1 LRSAPAI
8 VVAFAAAVVVALAAV
23 ALTSERE
30 QAFTLGVVRS
40 TTVKVAHGRAVCQA
54 PISVPP
60 DAAFDAV
67 TVGATTQARRGA
79 HLELTVRAADAGDPT
94 RAGAVLARG
103 ALVSGVT
110 GGNALRIV
118 RVGHV
123 DADRTVAVCVT
134 NHSRRP
140 TLLYGNG
147 DAAARA
153 SSAYADGHPTGS
165 DLALEFQRTEP
176 RTLATLLPAM
186 FDRAALFRA
195 QRVGAWTYWVL
206 ALLCILAVPLLLV
219 RALRSAAC
227 DSSGA

>member
-1 LRSAPAI
+1 MRSAPAI
-8 VVAFAAAVVVALAAV
+8 VVALAAAVVVALAAV

-40 TTVKVAHGRAVCQA
+40 TTVKVKHGQAVCQA

-67 TVGATTQARRGA
+67 TVGATTRARRGA
-79 HLELTVRAADAGDPT
+79 QLELTVRAADAGDPT

-103 ALVSGVT
+103 ALVSGVA
-110 GGNALRIV
+110 GEDPLRTV

-123 DADRTVAVCVT
+123 DADRTVAVCLT
-134 NHSRRP
+134 NRSRRP
-140 TLLYGNG
+140 ALLYGNG

-153 SSAYADGHPTGS
+153 SSAYAGGEPTGS
-165 DLALEFQRTEP
+165 DLALEFQRAEP
-176 RTLATLLPAM
+176 RTLAALLPAM

-195 QRVGAWTYWVL
+195 GWVGAWTYWVL
-206 ALLCILAVPLLLV
+206 ALLCVLAVPLLLV
-219 RALRSAAC
+219 RALRSAVR

>member
-8 VVAFAAAVVVALAAV
+8 VVATAAAVTVALAAV

-40 TTVKVAHGRAVCQA
+40 TTVAVAHGQAVCQA

-60 DAAFDAV
+60 DAAFEAV

-79 HLELTVRAADAGDPT
+79 QLELTVRTADAGQPT
-94 RAGAVLARG
+94 RAGALLARG
-103 ALVSGVT
+103 RFVSGVT
-110 GGNALRIV
+110 GEDALRTV

-123 DADRTVAVCVT
+123 DAGRTVALCVT

-140 TLLYGNG
+140 ALLYGNG
-147 DAAARA
+147 DAAARV
-153 SSAYADGHPTGS
+153 SSAYAEGRPTGS
-165 DLALEFQRTEP
+165 DLALEFQRAEP
-176 RTLATLLPAM
+176 RTLAGLLPAM

-195 QRVGAWTYWVL
+195 QWVGAWTYWVL
-206 ALLCILAVPLLLV
+206 ALLCVFAVPLLLV
-219 RALRSAAC
+219 RALRSAVR
-227 DSSGA
+227 D

>member
-8 VVAFAAAVVVALAAV
+8 VVAFAAAVVVALAV
-23 ALTSERE
+23 FALTSERE
-30 QAFTLGVVRS
+30 QAFTLGVIRS
-40 TTVKVAHGRAVCQA
+40 TTVKVAHGQAVCQA

-79 HLELTVRAADAGDPT
+79 QLELTVRAADAGDPT

-110 GGNALRIV
+110 GENVARTV

-134 NHSRRP
+134 NRSRRP
-140 TLLYGNG
+140 ALLYGNV

-153 SSAYADGHPTGS
+153 SSAYADGRPTAS
-165 DLALEFQRTEP
+165 DLSLEFQRAEP
-176 RTLATLLPAM
+176 RTLADLLPAM

-195 QRVGAWTYWVL
+195 QWVGAWTYWLL
-206 ALLCILAVPLLLV
+206 ALLCVVAVPLLLV
-219 RALRSAAC
+219 RALRSAVR
-227 DSSGA
+227 DSSGV

>member
-8 VVAFAAAVVVALAAV
+8 VVAIAAAVVVALAAV
-23 ALTSERE
+23 ALTSERQ

-40 TTVKVAHGRAVCQA
+40 TTIPIAHGQAVCQA

-67 TVGATTQARRGA
+67 TVGATTRARRGA
-79 HLELTVRAADAGDPT
+79 QLELTVRAADAGRPT
-94 RAGAVLARG
+94 RVGAVLARG

-110 GGNALRIV
+110 GGNALRTV

-123 DADRTVAVCVT
+123 DANRTVAVCVT
-134 NHSRRP
+134 NRSRRP
-140 TLLYGNG
+140 ALLYGNG

-153 SSAYADGHPTGS
+153 SRAYAGGRPTGS
-165 DLALEFQRTEP
+165 DLALEFQRDEP
-176 RTLATLLPAM
+176 RTLAGLLPAM

-195 QRVGAWTYWVL
+195 EWVGAWTYWVL
-206 ALLCILAVPLLLV
+206 ALLCVFAVPLLLV
-219 RALRSAAC
+219 RALRSAVR
-227 DSSGA
+227 D